1 MTCDEFQRV
10 LPELEGGHN
19 LEQQQHVR
27 SCPTCA
33 ELLADLSAI
42 THEARLLEDAHEPSP
57 NLWNSIETALRQEG
71 LIRQP
76 VPELVEL
83 RLPSRS
89 ASTPRWRFAWLVP
102 LAAAALFG
110 SVLLVMHQRVN
121 PVAQQPM
128 APPAVA
134 AVGQQGQN
142 AGTDDIHGT
151 DDIQLLSMV
160 SAQAPALR
168 ASYESDLKA
177 VDAYIRDAEFSAQKD
192 PNDEIAQQYLM
203 NAYEQR
209 AMIYEMA
216 MERSVP

>member
-10 LPELEGGHN
+10 LPELEGSHN
-19 LEQQQHVR
+19 LEQQQHAR

-33 ELLADLSAI
+33 ELIADLSAI
-42 THEARLLEDAHEPSP
+42 VEQARLLEDVHEPGP

-76 VPELVEL
+76 LPQLIE
-83 RLPSRS
+83 RRFPSRS
-89 ASTPRWRFAWLVP
+89 TSAPRWRFAWLVP

-110 SVLLVMHQRVN
+110 SVLLVVHQRVS
-121 PVAQQPM
+121 PVAQQPVTR
-128 APPAVA
+128 PAVA
-134 AVGQQGQN
+134 SLAEQSQGGG
-142 AGTDDIHGT
+142 ADDV
-151 DDIQLLSMV
+151 QLLSML
-160 SAQAPALR
+160 SAQTPGLR
-168 ASYESDLKA
+168 AGYESDLKA
-177 VDAYIRDAEFSAQKD
+177 VNAYIRDAEFSAHKN

>member
-10 LPELEGGHN
+10 LPELEGSRN

-33 ELLADLSAI
+33 ELLADLTAI
-42 THEARLLEDAHEPSP
+42 VDQARLLGDVHEPSP
-57 NLWNSIETALRQEG
+57 EVWNSIQTALRNEG

-76 VPELVEL
+76 LPQLVQ
-83 RLPSRS
+83 RPLPSHSNFSS
-89 ASTPRWRFAWLVP
+89 APRWRFAWLVP

-110 SVLLVMHQRVN
+110 SVLLTVHRRVT
-121 PVAQQPM
+121 PVADRPV
-128 APPAVA
+128 AHPVVA
-134 AVGQQGQN
+134 ALGPENQN
-142 AGTDDIHGT
+142 TGADDV
-151 DDIQLLSMV
+151 QLLNIV

-177 VDAYIRDAEFSAQKD
+177 VDAYIRDAEFSAHKD

>member
-10 LPELEGGHN
+10 LPELEGSHN

-33 ELLADLSAI
+33 ELIADLTAI
-42 THEARLLEDAHEPSP
+42 TQQARLLEDAHEPSP
-57 NLWNSIETALRQEG
+57 KLWNSIETALRQEG
-71 LIRQP
+71 LIRRPIPQ
-76 VPELVEL
+76 LVEL
-83 RLPSRS
+83 RSPLRS
-89 ASTPRWRFAWLVP
+89 NSAPRWRFAWLVP
-102 LAAAALFG
+102 LTAAVVFG
-110 SVLLVMHQRVN
+110 SVLLVMHQRVT
-121 PVAQQPM
+121 PVAQQPNI
-128 APPAVA
+128 PPAVA
-134 AVGQQGQN
+134 TPGHQDA
-142 AGTDDIHGT
+142 AGADS
-151 DDIQLLSMV
+151 QLLSIV

-177 VDAYIRDAEFSAQKD
+177 VDAYIRDAEFSARKD